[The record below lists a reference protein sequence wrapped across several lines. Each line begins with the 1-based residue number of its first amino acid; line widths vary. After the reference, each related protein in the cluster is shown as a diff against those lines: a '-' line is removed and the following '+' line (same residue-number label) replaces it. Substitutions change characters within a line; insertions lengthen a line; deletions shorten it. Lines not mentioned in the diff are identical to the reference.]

1 MSFTAE
7 LEGRPLK
14 DSELKIQELE
24 AAAEN
29 KNEKLEAT
37 ELKIKELKATAES
50 EAEKLEATELEI
62 QELEGGFTCRI
73 IKIPPAFIYNQPH
86 ENVDRFFLTEHY
98 LVRKKSWW
106 APNVATLPMPD

>member
-1 MSFTAE
+1 MIPRVSFTAE

-14 DSELKIQELE
+14 DSELKIQALK

-29 KNEKLEAT
+29 KN
-37 ELKIKELKATAES
+37 
-50 EAEKLEATELEI
+50 EKLEATELEI

-73 IKIPPAFIYNQPH
+73 IKIPPAFIHNQPH

-98 LVRKKSWW
+98 LVRKSWW